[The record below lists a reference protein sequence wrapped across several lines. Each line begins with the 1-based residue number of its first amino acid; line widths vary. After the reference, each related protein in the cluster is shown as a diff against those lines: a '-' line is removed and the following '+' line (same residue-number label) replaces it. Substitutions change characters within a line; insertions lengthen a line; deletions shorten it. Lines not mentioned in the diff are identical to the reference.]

1 MKSLFSIT
9 LLASLLSLSSTIGKA
24 QDCRWTNY
32 DLRGTYAMSGSGWI
46 DLSKL
51 AANLPSGT
59 IPMSWVGTHTWDGTG
74 SGSGWVVVNAGG
86 LPMSIQLVGV
96 TYAVQADCSVLA
108 NYSMKIPQLRVTIG
122 PVSRIYVVSA
132 TQPSLELFGIQ
143 TGAGPGMPVDLM
155 TTRRV
160 SMQ

>member
-9 LLASLLSLSSTIGKA
+9 LLASLLPLSSTIGKA
-24 QDCRWTNY
+24 QDCKWTNY

-51 AANLPSGT
+51 APNLPSGT
-59 IPMSWVGTHTWDGTG
+59 IPMAWVGTHTWDGRG

-86 LPMSIQLVGV
+86 VAMTIQLAGI

-108 NYSMKIPQLRVTIG
+108 TYSMKIQQLGITIG
-122 PVSRIYVVSA
+122 PTSRLYVVSA

-143 TGAGPGMPVDLM
+143 AGAGPGMPVDLM
-155 TTRRV
+155 TSRRV